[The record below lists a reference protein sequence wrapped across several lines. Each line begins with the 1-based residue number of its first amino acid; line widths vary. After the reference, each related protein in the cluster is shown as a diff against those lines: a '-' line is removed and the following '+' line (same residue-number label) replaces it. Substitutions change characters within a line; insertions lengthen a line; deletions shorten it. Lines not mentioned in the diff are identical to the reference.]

1 MSFDF
6 DQNATQ
12 CYIRS
17 MSEYPARD
25 LRNDTAG
32 LIRRAQAG
40 EDVVITVSGKP
51 TARLVAISDRER
63 PGITGA
69 QLAAALT
76 DVEADPTWRNELREL
91 RGEVGT
97 VGSWDDVD
105 N

>member
-1 MSFDF
+1 
-6 DQNATQ
+6 
-12 CYIRS
+12 
-17 MSEYPARD
+17 MSEFPARE
-25 LRNDTAG
+25 LRNDTAA

-63 PGITGA
+63 PRLNGA
-69 QLAAALT
+69 QLVASLS
-76 DVEADPTWRNELREL
+76 DVEVDLTWRDELREL

-105 N
+105 Y